1 MRTADSDPAGPAA
14 SAVRVRGH
22 YRLPEDKAP
31 AMRRARRLEWAT
43 LGFMASIV
51 AVVGWTMGSSQ
62 AMKAAWIEDLL
73 SLVPPLAFLVAAR
86 YQDRPPNPK
95 FPYGYRRAMSISFL
109 IAATALL
116 AFGAFI
122 LVDSVLSLA
131 KAEHPVLGTLE
142 ILGVEVWAGWP
153 MIGALA
159 YSMVPP
165 MLLGRL
171 KLPLARELHEKTLH
185 ADAAMNKADWLTGG
199 AGILGVL
206 GIGIGW
212 WWADAVAAG
221 VISFEITRDGI
232 GNLKS
237 VIEDLMDRRPMT
249 VDRKEVDRLPDR
261 ARQELEKLPWVERA
275 AIRLREEGQ
284 VLVGEA
290 FVVPS
295 DASDLPQKLVRA
307 SEHVQALHWRL
318 HEIVIT
324 AVPSLPAGSAS
335 GSPVHPQPSGR
346 GSDY

>member
-1 MRTADSDPAGPAA
+1 MRAADSTPAGPVAT
-14 SAVRVRGH
+14 AVRIRGH

-43 LGFMASIV
+43 LGFMTSIV

-86 YQDRPPNPK
+86 YQDRPPNEK

-122 LVDSVLSLA
+122 FVDSVLSLV
-131 KAEHPVLGTLE
+131 KAERPVLGTRE
-142 ILGVEVWAGWP
+142 ILGVEVWSGWL

-165 MLLGRL
+165 MVLGRL

-199 AGILGVL
+199 AGILGIL

-221 VISFEITRDGI
+221 LISFEITRDGI
-232 GNLKS
+232 ANLRS
-237 VIEDLMDRRPMT
+237 VIEDLMDRRPMS
-249 VDRKEVDRLPDR
+249 VDRKEVDQLPDR
-261 ARQELEKLPWVERA
+261 ARQELEKLPWVELA

-290 FVVPS
+290 FVVAS
-295 DASDLPQKLVRA
+295 DVSDLPVKLVRA
-307 SEHVQALHWRL
+307 SETVQALHWRL
-318 HEIVIT
+318 HEVVVT
-324 AVPSLPAGSAS
+324 AVPSLEPANRTG
-335 GSPVHPQPSGR
+335 PPE
-346 GSDY
+346 